1 MKFFNPRILFFL
13 SIFSFAPEIQ
23 AAKWFVSTNGN
34 DLNSG
39 NSSSPVLTIQKA
51 IDISSSGDTVFV
63 EMGTYSS
70 FLVSSKNLSIIGTGG
85 LSVVSGNNVSRV
97 VTILNSKVTLENFKL
112 TDGYATNSIV
122 AFRGGLIYS
131 EFDSIWVK
139 NCVFE
144 NGYASQGGDYYAGG
158 SHPTFINCQFKRN
171 QSTLKVPL
179 NDGSMFLVDNGNS
192 AQFYNCFVDGYNHP
206 HIFSSGYTHRI
217 FNSTFVNIQ
226 TDWFVQPWYSSD
238 QFVFKNSLL
247 VEKAGESPRIL
258 PDLSNLWNGW
268 LGTIEFSNSRLP
280 SITSNYS
287 HSTGGTLIV
296 NTCDD
301 EPVVFTNSSSGDYSL
316 SLLDYHHNVGDT
328 NGIFYPD
335 IFGTQ
340 RPDQQG
346 LVDLGYIES
355 NASWCE
361 LSTARLTKG
370 YNQVGCETFEVW
382 MNGDQTLN
390 TTWSTGQLGDT
401 VVSTILNSGYVSFT
415 TTNAYG
421 CNIVDSLYIPIPPA
435 LTNTASVTSSFN
447 GYGVSC
453 NGSSN
458 GTASVTASGGVG
470 PYTYAWTGGSTASTA
485 SGLSAG
491 SYTVTVTDANGCTSQ
506 STVTVTQPTA
516 LTSTASVTSSF
527 NGYGVSCNGSSN
539 GTASVTASGGVGPYT
554 YAWTGGST
562 ASTASGLSAGSYTV
576 TVTDANGCTSQST
589 VVVSEPSAIS
599 YSSIITDASCYHF
612 SDGRIEVN
620 AIGGAGV
627 LSIQWADGGTSAVM
641 DNLSAGIYAFIITD
655 QNGCSIADSIEI
667 SQPEPLEIIT
677 DTLKVTCVNTN
688 DGQINIMAYGSNGT
702 FTYYLNDAVF
712 SGIAD
717 GLSNGLY
724 RVKVEDVLGCDT
736 VFTISMDP
744 LYEPCVSIPNW
755 FSPDGN
761 GENDT
766 WRIRGIEY
774 ESLEVRVFT
783 INGIEVYR
791 SKSANYQPWDG
802 THNGLQLPTGD
813 YYYVI
818 QSNGNFETYSGYV
831 TILR

>member
-1 MKFFNPRILFFL
+1 MFNFFNPRILLFL
-13 SIFSFAPEIQ
+13 GFLFLVHEIQ
-23 AAKWFVSTNGN
+23 ATNWYVSTNGN

-70 FLVSSKNLSIIGTGG
+70 FLVSNKNLSIIGTGG
-85 LSVVSGNNVSRV
+85 ISVVSGNNVSRV
-97 VTILNSKVTLENFKL
+97 VTIINGKVTLENFKL

-301 EPVVFTNSSSGDYSL
+301 EPVVFMNLSAGDYSL

-328 NGIFYPD
+328 NGTFYPD

-421 CNIVDSLYIPIPPA
+421 CIIVDSLYIPIPTA
-435 LTNTASVTSSFN
+435 LTSTASVTSSFN

-453 NGSSN
+453 NGGSN
-458 GTASVTASGGVG
+458 GAASVTASGGVG
-470 PYTYAWTGGSTASTA
+470 PFTYSWTGGSTASTA

-506 STVTVTQPTA
+506 STV
-516 LTSTASVTSSF
+516 LI
-527 NGYGVSCNGSSN
+527 N
-539 GTASVTASGGVGPYT
+539 
-554 YAWTGGST
+554 
-562 ASTASGLSAGSYTV
+562 
-576 TVTDANGCTSQST
+576 
-589 VVVSEPSAIS
+589 EPPAIS
-599 YSSIITDASCYHF
+599 YSSIITDATCYQF
-612 SDGRIEVN
+612 LDGRIEVN
-620 AIGGAGV
+620 ATGGAGV
-627 LSIQWADGGTSAVM
+627 LSIQWSNGGTGAVI
-641 DNLSAGIYAFIITD
+641 DNLIAGTYAFSITD
-655 QNGCSIADSIEI
+655 QNGCSFMDSIEI
-667 SQPEPLEIIT
+667 NEPEPLEIIT
-677 DTLKVTCVNTN
+677 DTLTVTCVNTN

-712 SGIAD
+712 SGIED
-717 GLSNGLY
+717 GLSSGLY
-724 RVKVEDVLGCDT
+724 RVKVEDILGCDT
-736 VFTISMDP
+736 AFTIAMDP

-783 INGIEVYR
+783 INGIEVYH
-791 SKSANYQPWDG
+791 SNSANYQTWDG
-802 THNGLQLPTGD
+802 THNGQQLPTGD
-813 YYYVI
+813 YYYII

>member
-1 MKFFNPRILFFL
+1 MLNFFNPRILLFL
-13 SIFSFAPEIQ
+13 GFLFLVHEIQ
-23 AAKWFVSTNGN
+23 ATKWYVSTNGN

-39 NSSSPVLTIQKA
+39 NLSSPVLTIQKA
-51 IDISSSGDTVFV
+51 VDISSSGDTVFV
-63 EMGTYSS
+63 ETGTYSS
-70 FLVSSKNLSIIGTGG
+70 FLVSNKNLSIIGTGG
-85 LSVVSGNNVSRV
+85 ISVVSGNNVSRV
-97 VTILNSKVTLENFKL
+97 VTIINGKVTLENFKL

-144 NGYASQGGDYYAGG
+144 NGYASLGGDYYAGG

-328 NGIFYPD
+328 NGTFYPD

-421 CNIVDSLYIPIPPA
+421 CIIVDSLYIPLPTA
-435 LTNTASVTSSFN
+435 LTSTASVTSSFN

-453 NGSSN
+453 NGGSN
-458 GTASVTASGGVG
+458 GAASVTASGGVG
-470 PYTYAWTGGSTASTA
+470 PYTYSWTGGSTASTA

-491 SYTVTVTDANGCTSQ
+491 SYTVMVTDANGCTSQ

-516 LTSTASVTSSF
+516 LTSTASVT
-527 NGYGVSCNGSSN
+527 GCQWMYE
-539 GTASVTASGGVGPYT
+539 SV
-554 YAWTGGST
+554 
-562 ASTASGLSAGSYTV
+562 
-576 TVTDANGCTSQST
+576 
-589 VVVSEPSAIS
+589 
-599 YSSIITDASCYHF
+599 SSID
-612 SDGRIEVN
+612 
-620 AIGGAGV
+620 
-627 LSIQWADGGTSAVM
+627 
-641 DNLSAGIYAFIITD
+641 
-655 QNGCSIADSIEI
+655 
-667 SQPEPLEIIT
+667 
-677 DTLKVTCVNTN
+677 
-688 DGQINIMAYGSNGT
+688 
-702 FTYYLNDAVF
+702 
-712 SGIAD
+712 
-717 GLSNGLY
+717 
-724 RVKVEDVLGCDT
+724 
-736 VFTISMDP
+736 
-744 LYEPCVSIPNW
+744 
-755 FSPDGN
+755 
-761 GENDT
+761 
-766 WRIRGIEY
+766 
-774 ESLEVRVFT
+774 
-783 INGIEVYR
+783 
-791 SKSANYQPWDG
+791 
-802 THNGLQLPTGD
+802 
-813 YYYVI
+813 
-818 QSNGNFETYSGYV
+818 
-831 TILR
+831 

>member
-1 MKFFNPRILFFL
+1 MLNFFNPRILLFL
-13 SIFSFAPEIQ
+13 GFLFLVHEIQ
-23 AAKWFVSTNGN
+23 ATKWYVSTNGN

-39 NSSSPVLTIQKA
+39 NLSSPVLTIQKA
-51 IDISSSGDTVFV
+51 VDISSSGDTVFV
-63 EMGTYSS
+63 ETGTYSS
-70 FLVSSKNLSIIGTGG
+70 FLVSNKNLSIIGTGG
-85 LSVVSGNNVSRV
+85 ISVVSGNNVSRV
-97 VTILNSKVTLENFKL
+97 VTIINGKVTLENFKL

-131 EFDSIWVK
+131 EFDSICVK

-144 NGYASQGGDYYAGG
+144 NGYASLGGDYYAGG

-328 NGIFYPD
+328 NGTFYPD

-421 CNIVDSLYIPIPPA
+421 CIIVDSLYIP
-435 LTNTASVTSSFN
+435 L
-447 GYGVSC
+447 
-453 NGSSN
+453 
-458 GTASVTASGGVG
+458 
-470 PYTYAWTGGSTASTA
+470 
-485 SGLSAG
+485 
-491 SYTVTVTDANGCTSQ
+491 
-506 STVTVTQPTA
+506 PTA

-527 NGYGVSCNGSSN
+527 NGYGVSCNGGSN
-539 GTASVTASGGVGPYT
+539 GAASVTASGGVGPYT
-554 YAWTGGST
+554 YSWTGGST

-576 TVTDANGCTSQST
+576 MVTDANGCMSQS
-589 VVVSEPSAIS
+589 VVLINEPPAIS
-599 YSSIITDASCYHF
+599 YSLIITDATCYQF

-620 AIGGAGV
+620 ATGGAGG
-627 LSIQWADGGTSAVM
+627 LSIQWSNGVTGAVI
-641 DNLSAGIYAFIITD
+641 DNLLAGAYAFSITD
-655 QNGCSIADSIEI
+655 QNGCSFVDSIEI
-667 SQPEPLEIIT
+667 NEPEPLEIIT
-677 DTLKVTCVNTN
+677 DTLTVTCVNTN

-712 SGIAD
+712 SGIED
-717 GLSNGLY
+717 GLSSGLY
-724 RVKVEDVLGCDT
+724 RVKVEDILGCDT
-736 VFTISMDP
+736 AFTIAMDP

-783 INGIEVYR
+783 INGIEVYH
-791 SKSANYQPWDG
+791 SNSANYQTWDG
-802 THNGLQLPTGD
+802 THNGQQLPTGD
-813 YYYVI
+813 YYYII

>member
-1 MKFFNPRILFFL
+1 MLNFFNPRILLFL
-13 SIFSFAPEIQ
+13 GFLFLVHEIQ
-23 AAKWFVSTNGN
+23 ATKWYVSTNGN

-39 NSSSPVLTIQKA
+39 NLSSPVLTIQKA
-51 IDISSSGDTVFV
+51 VDISSSGDTVFV
-63 EMGTYSS
+63 ETGTYSS
-70 FLVSSKNLSIIGTGG
+70 FLVSNKNLSIIGTGG
-85 LSVVSGNNVSRV
+85 ISVVSGNNVSRV
-97 VTILNSKVTLENFKL
+97 VTIINGKVTLENFKL

-144 NGYASQGGDYYAGG
+144 NGYASLGGDYYAGG

-328 NGIFYPD
+328 NGTFYPD

-421 CNIVDSLYIPIPPA
+421 CIIVDSLYIP
-435 LTNTASVTSSFN
+435 L
-447 GYGVSC
+447 
-453 NGSSN
+453 
-458 GTASVTASGGVG
+458 
-470 PYTYAWTGGSTASTA
+470 
-485 SGLSAG
+485 
-491 SYTVTVTDANGCTSQ
+491 
-506 STVTVTQPTA
+506 PTA

-527 NGYGVSCNGSSN
+527 NGYGVSCNGGSN
-539 GTASVTASGGVGPYT
+539 GAASVTASGGVGPYT
-554 YAWTGGST
+554 YSWTGGST

-576 TVTDANGCTSQST
+576 MVTDANGCMSQS
-589 VVVSEPSAIS
+589 VVLINEPPAIS
-599 YSSIITDASCYHF
+599 YSLIITDATCYQF

-620 AIGGAGV
+620 ATGGAGG
-627 LSIQWADGGTSAVM
+627 LSIQWSNGVTGAVI
-641 DNLSAGIYAFIITD
+641 DNLLAGAYAFSITD
-655 QNGCSIADSIEI
+655 QNGCSFVDSIEI
-667 SQPEPLEIIT
+667 NEPEPLEIIT
-677 DTLKVTCVNTN
+677 DTLTVTCVNTN

-712 SGIAD
+712 SGIED
-717 GLSNGLY
+717 GLSSGLY
-724 RVKVEDVLGCDT
+724 RVKVEDILGCDT
-736 VFTISMDP
+736 AFTIAMDP

-783 INGIEVYR
+783 INGIEVYH
-791 SKSANYQPWDG
+791 SNSANYQTWDG
-802 THNGLQLPTGD
+802 THNGQQLPTGD
-813 YYYVI
+813 YYYII

>member
-1 MKFFNPRILFFL
+1 MFNFFNPRILLFL
-13 SIFSFAPEIQ
+13 GFLFLVHEIQ
-23 AAKWFVSTNGN
+23 ATNWYVSTNGN

-70 FLVSSKNLSIIGTGG
+70 FLVSNKNLSIIGTGG
-85 LSVVSGNNVSRV
+85 ISVVSGNNVSRV
-97 VTILNSKVTLENFKL
+97 VTIINGKVTLENFKL

-301 EPVVFTNSSSGDYSL
+301 EPVVFMNLSAGDYSL

-328 NGIFYPD
+328 NGTFYPD

-421 CNIVDSLYIPIPPA
+421 CIIVDSLYIPIPTA
-435 LTNTASVTSSFN
+435 LTSTASVTSSFN

-453 NGSSN
+453 NGGSN
-458 GTASVTASGGVG
+458 GAASVTASGGVG
-470 PYTYAWTGGSTASTA
+470 PYTYSWTGGSTASTA

-506 STVTVTQPTA
+506 STV
-516 LTSTASVTSSF
+516 LI
-527 NGYGVSCNGSSN
+527 N
-539 GTASVTASGGVGPYT
+539 
-554 YAWTGGST
+554 
-562 ASTASGLSAGSYTV
+562 
-576 TVTDANGCTSQST
+576 
-589 VVVSEPSAIS
+589 EPPAIS
-599 YSSIITDASCYHF
+599 YSSIITDATCYQF
-612 SDGRIEVN
+612 LDGRIEVN
-620 AIGGAGV
+620 ATGGAGV
-627 LSIQWADGGTSAVM
+627 LSIQWSNGGTGAVI
-641 DNLSAGIYAFIITD
+641 DNLIAGTYAFSITD
-655 QNGCSIADSIEI
+655 QNGCSFMDSIEI
-667 SQPEPLEIIT
+667 NEPEPLEIIT
-677 DTLKVTCVNTN
+677 DTLTVTCVNTN

-712 SGIAD
+712 SGIED
-717 GLSNGLY
+717 GLSSGLY
-724 RVKVEDVLGCDT
+724 RVKVEDILGCDT
-736 VFTISMDP
+736 AFTIAMDP

-783 INGIEVYR
+783 INGIEVYH
-791 SKSANYQPWDG
+791 SNSANYQTWDG
-802 THNGLQLPTGD
+802 THNGQQLPTGD
-813 YYYVI
+813 YYYII